1 MFKFFLFLCL
11 YIPFQLALNPMEGID
26 LASGR
31 VLIIILFLFWLA
43 NGLKNK
49 KVIIKNSLQTWLIA
63 AFLLFSALSIAVAQN
78 TDWSIRKLFFLLS
91 IFPIYFVS
99 SALVDDAE
107 KAKKTARFIVA
118 GGFMAAIIGIGQFL
132 AQFIWGLE
140 KTYQFWADYIIAPF
154 LGKSFSQAVL
164 QNPSWLVNISGND
177 FLRATSVFP
186 DPHMLSFYL
195 GMAGALCLGLILTAE
210 KNKKFWWLALITI
223 LAADFL
229 TFSRGGYLGIFCAIA
244 ALLFVFWR
252 KASWKFKKIFLA
264 LGVVLLIILAVP
276 NPVSQRF
283 FSSFNLKEGS
293 NAGRIEIWQQAM
305 EVIKNNIGIGV
316 GIGNYPLEIKPSADY
331 REPIYAHNAYLD
343 VAVEIGMFGI
353 LAWLGII
360 LSAGMSFIKKSKT
373 ETFFIGGFLALVIF
387 AAHSLVETAIYSST
401 VLPIFLI
408 IISLSNIKNEGKNVS
423 LREIPALPAGRWHS
437 QKKNI

>member
-11 YIPFQLALNPMEGID
+11 YLPFQLALNPMEGVD

-43 NGLKNK
+43 DGLKNK
-49 KVIIKNSLQTWLIA
+49 KLIIKSSLQTWFIA
-63 AFLLFSALSIAVAQN
+63 AFLLFSALSIMVAQN
-78 TDWSIRKLFFLLS
+78 TDWSIRKLLFLLS
-91 IFPIYFVS
+91 IFPVYFVA

-118 GGFMAAIIGIGQFL
+118 GGFMAAVIGIGQFL
-132 AQFIWGLE
+132 SQFVWGME
-140 KTYQFWADYIIAPF
+140 KTYTFWANYVIAPF

-164 QNPSWLVNISGND
+164 QNPSWLVNISGNN

-195 GMAGALCLGLILTAE
+195 GMAGALCLGLILTA
-210 KNKKFWWLALITI
+210 KKSKLLWAVFTIILI
-223 LAADFL
+223 ADFL
-229 TFSRGGYLGIFCAIA
+229 TFSRGGYLGIFCAIV
-244 ALLFVFWR
+244 ALLFIFWR
-252 KASWKFKKIFLA
+252 KASQKMKKIFLT
-264 LGVVLLIILAVP
+264 LGVFLLIILAVP

-293 NAGRIEIWQQAM
+293 NAGRIEIWQQAI
-305 EVIKNNIGIGV
+305 EVIETNIGMGV
-316 GIGNYPLEIKPSADY
+316 GIGNYPLEMKPSADY

-343 VAVEIGMFGI
+343 IAAETGI
-353 LAWLGII
+353 FSIVAWLGII
-360 LSAGMSFIKKSKT
+360 LSAGISFIKKSKS
-373 ETFFIGGFLALVIF
+373 ETFFIGGFLGLVIF

-408 IISLSNIKNEGKNVS
+408 IISLSNIIPSVATDRTKTNE
-423 LREIPALPAGRWHS
+423 
-437 QKKNI
+437 KNI